1 MDASKLIERRRL
13 AAIQY
18 LSRGDPPAGSKD
30 AGMIT
35 YRNAKIAAAGG
46 FVAPYS
52 QSNYLNANCCPPT
65 AQTNHGAASD
75 YGDSRLDTSS
85 QAGSVVNS
93 AFYVQDRRAG
103 AAICCANVPATTPP
117 AGITYPCCE
126 QMSTINPGY
135 RICPGGGYNQTPHFV
150 TADCCP
156 KPSTL
161 LSWPVQP
168 CN

>member
-18 LSRGDPPAGSKD
+18 LSRGQVQD
-30 AGMIT
+30 AGMVT

-65 AQTNHGAASD
+65 ATTNHGAASD
-75 YGDSRLDTSS
+75 YGDSRLDTAS
-85 QAGSVVNS
+85 QAGGVVNS

-126 QMSTINPGY
+126 EMSTINPGS
-135 RICPGGGYNQTPHFV
+135 RICNGGGYNQTPHFV
-150 TADCCP
+150 SPNCCP
-156 KPSTL
+156 PTVLYPSTL
-161 LSWPVQP
+161 FSLPVQP
-168 CN
+168 C

>member
-30 AGMIT
+30 AGMVT

-65 AQTNHGAASD
+65 ATTNHGAASG
-75 YGDSRLDTSS
+75 YGDSRLDTAS
-85 QAGSVVNS
+85 QAGAVVNS
-93 AFYVQDRRAG
+93 AFYLQDRRAG
-103 AAICCANVPATTPP
+103 AAICCANVPATEPP
-117 AGITYPCCE
+117 AGITYTCCP
-126 QMSTINPGY
+126 QISTINPGR

-150 TADCCP
+150 TPNCC
-156 KPSTL
+156 S
-161 LSWPVQP
+161 
-168 CN
+168 